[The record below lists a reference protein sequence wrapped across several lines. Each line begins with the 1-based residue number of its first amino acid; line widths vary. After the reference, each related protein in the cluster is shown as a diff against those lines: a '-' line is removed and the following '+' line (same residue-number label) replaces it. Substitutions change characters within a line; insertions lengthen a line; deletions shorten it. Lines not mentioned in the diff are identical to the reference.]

1 MSPCSTGRESWWVMP
16 VKVLLLGGTAEG
28 ASLARR
34 LAADPSVKLIVSFA
48 GRVAQ
53 LPDLPGDIR
62 IGGFGGIEGLA
73 DFLINEEVS
82 KVIDATHPFAAT
94 ISAHAAQACARV
106 GIPLERLERPC
117 WPRRPGDLWHW
128 ADHME
133 MAARMAASLGR
144 RVLLTVGKG
153 SLTPFTRHGG
163 PHYIVRL
170 IDPPAG
176 ALGFASA
183 SIILGRGH
191 FSLADE
197 LALMRRFDVDLLV
210 TKASGG
216 AATEAK
222 LTAARILRRPV
233 ILVKRP

>member
-1 MSPCSTGRESWWVMP
+1 MSPCSTGPASWWVMP

-28 ASLARR
+28 AALARR
-34 LAADPSVKLIVSFA
+34 LAADPSIKLIVSFA

-62 IGGFGGIEGLA
+62 IGGFGGAEGLA

-94 ISAHAAQACARV
+94 ISAHAQEACARV

-128 ADHME
+128 ADDMV

-153 SLTPFTRHGG
+153 SLEPFIRHGG
-163 PHYIVRL
+163 PHYVVRL

-176 ALGFASA
+176 ALGFANA
-183 SIILGRGH
+183 SIILGRGP

-197 LALMRRFDVDLLV
+197 LALMQRFQVDLLV
-210 TKASGG
+210 SKASGG

-222 LTAARILRRPV
+222 LTAARMLKVPV
-233 ILVKRP
+233 ILVRRP